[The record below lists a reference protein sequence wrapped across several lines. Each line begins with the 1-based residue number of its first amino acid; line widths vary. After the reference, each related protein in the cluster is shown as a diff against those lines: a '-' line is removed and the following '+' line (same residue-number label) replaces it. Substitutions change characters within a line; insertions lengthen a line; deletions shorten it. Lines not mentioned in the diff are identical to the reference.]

1 MKDKNSQQKFI
12 RISIVKT
19 NEEIKSILI
28 MAHLAMSAL
37 SYSVCYN

>member
-1 MKDKNSQQKFI
+1 MKDKNSQRKFV

-28 MAHLAMSAL
+28 MAHLAMSAVA
-37 SYSVCYN
+37 YSVYYS